1 MFIIILVIT
10 KCLHGFHHCSTMSEF
25 HVVLFPRANS
35 VTWNPHKM
43 MGVPL
48 QCSALLV
55 REEVCP
61 NILKF
66 PIFSDILLLK
76 IMDVFFTALS

>member
-1 MFIIILVIT
+1 
-10 KCLHGFHHCSTMSEF
+10 MSEF
-25 HVVLFPRANS
+25 HVVFCPRANS

-55 REEVCP
+55 REEVCH
-61 NILKF
+61 NISASLLL
-66 PIFSDILLLK
+66 SGILLLK
-76 IMDVFFTALS
+76 ILDIFFITVP